1 MTQNKF
7 NFFVGFD
14 DETEEML
21 KASSQDK
28 SKKYDNMVIAGRATT
43 SLKDRQGEELQ
54 PSGFIIDD
62 FLKSGLINLEHF
74 YVRKS
79 DPASIIGEP
88 IDAYIKDNEFYVKGK
103 LYKGHKKAEDLWDT
117 LLLMKA
123 NGSTRKIGWSI
134 EGKRL
139 AVDPK
144 NKKRITK
151 AKINHI
157 ALTFSPVGYNTYAD
171 IAKGQQAADYIEP
184 AYDDK
189 ETFGQDY
196 LLQFENDGKVITVNK
211 DWSIDIKP
219 KAMTTDTTRPL
230 IKESLKKKPF
240 DIADW
245 DNIMKGIKTGLIK
258 RGQIPFIMKNIRNS
272 LKLM

>member
-1 MTQNKF
+1 MEKNKF

-14 DETEEML
+14 EETEDIL
-21 KASSQDK
+21 KSASK
-28 SKKYDNMVIAGRATT
+28 NPSKKYDNMIIAGRATT
-43 SLKDRQGEELQ
+43 NLKDRQGEELQ
-54 PSGFIIDD
+54 PNGFVIDD

-171 IAKGQQAADYIEP
+171 ISKGQQAADYIEP
-184 AYDDK
+184 AYDEK
-189 ETFGQDY
+189 EIDGHVY
-196 LLQFENDGKVITVNK
+196 ILQFEKDDKIITVNT
-211 DWSIDIKP
+211 DYSVSIKN
-219 KAMTTDTTRPL
+219 KAMDTDTTRAL
-230 IKESLKKKPF
+230 MKESLKKMSI
-240 DIADW
+240 DITDW
-245 DNIMKGIKTGLIK
+245 DNIMKAIKGGYIKKEKIPLILQK
-258 RGQIPFIMKNIRNS
+258 IYKKNLIV
-272 LKLM
+272 